1 MRRSLP
7 ARVERNK
14 QEEREV
20 AFRITKARP
29 SRTAFAASVVTGVA
43 LLVGSSAS
51 AATVK
56 PDKVT
61 TSTSGGC
68 GTVPYVA
75 PDAPNHVLS
84 TLPKAYAAS
93 YTGFTD
99 YPIVKSAW
107 ANWKPKKKSG
117 FNVQIVWL
125 PENNPVD
132 NAELDAV
139 VGALQASGKVK
150 TIQVQQPSSDTD
162 VAGQLQELQTAID
175 RKPNLIIAIP
185 ISPTSAAPLVD
196 QAGKEGI
203 PTVVPSIGLPGPY
216 DVSVYTNV
224 YLSVAAATAD
234 VARDAGGTGSF
245 LAVAGV
251 PGVPNT
257 VDAVNAWT
265 DVLKRCPNI
274 SIASTVNGYYQSA
287 ATQGAVQQ
295 FLGTH
300 PSPLSGIVQ
309 AGTMGTGIFAAYAQ
323 AGDSAPS
330 MADTGATQGSLD
342 YWYTHSSYK
351 GAAVLL
357 EAGAGGATAAD
368 VALRMLAGDGVK
380 LNTLL
385 ETPFVISTRK
395 QLDVLWKPSWAL
407 TSTIDVSPPAG
418 TYFPTSYLNA
428 FFKH

>member
-1 MRRSLP
+1 M
-7 ARVERNK
+7 
-14 QEEREV
+14 

-29 SRTAFAASVVTGVA
+29 SRAAFAASVVTGVA

-185 ISPTSAAPLVD
+185 ISPTAAAPLVD

-265 DVLKRCPNI
+265 DVLKRAPI
-274 SIASTVNGYYQSA
+274 SRSPVRSTATTRAPPPKARYSSSSGRIRLRSRASSRLERWGQESSRRT
-287 ATQGAVQQ
+287 
-295 FLGTH
+295 
-300 PSPLSGIVQ
+300 PRPGIPRRRWLTPAQ
-309 AGTMGTGIFAAYAQ
+309 TRGHSTTGIPTPVTR
-323 AGDSAPS
+323 GRLSCS
-330 MADTGATQGSLD
+330 RL
-342 YWYTHSSYK
+342 
-351 GAAVLL
+351 VLEEPRPQML
-357 EAGAGGATAAD
+357 RCGCSPVTA
-368 VALRMLAGDGVK
+368 
-380 LNTLL
+380 
-385 ETPFVISTRK
+385 
-395 QLDVLWKPSWAL
+395 
-407 TSTIDVSPPAG
+407 
-418 TYFPTSYLNA
+418 
-428 FFKH
+428 